1 MFEAHSVR
9 VARVVPVSFKKWIV
23 VSAIIGYAAL
33 AIYLLYFVG
42 FFNLVAAVE
51 KVNFGIYLFAIGAV
65 IVSITFHTL
74 VWFKLLNYV
83 GIKTGLPQNIRALL
97 AWNFC

>member
-1 MFEAHSVR
+1 MSEVQ
-9 VARVVPVSFKKWIV
+9 RVVPVSFKKWV
-23 VSAIIGYAAL
+23 VISAIIGYAAL

-42 FFNLVAAVE
+42 FFNLVAE
-51 KVNFGIYLFAIGAV
+51 IGKVNLGIYLLAIGAV

-83 GIKTGLPQNIRALL
+83 RNQTGFPQNKHALL
-97 AWNFC
+97 ARNFC